1 MVQRQIGRVQM
12 LWRYPVKSLRGESL
26 DEVALTE
33 RGVLGDRVMALREL
47 DRGGIMSARFWAA
60 MLDLSARFDSSAS
73 SIEAAIHVDFPD
85 GESLRADEPSLPS
98 RLSQLFNR
106 TIRLEKVRHE
116 RMTEAELA
124 AVIRGDALP
133 PSRDFF
139 DEDILHLVA
148 TGTLSHLRT
157 LQPAADFDPCRFRA
171 NIYIDTGNETDGFI
185 EDRWL
190 GGTLA
195 IGDAVRIGGLTPSIR
210 CAITT
215 HPQPGL
221 PHDPSILRTA
231 WEHHQAYVGVFAS
244 VIDPGLIRVGDPVI
258 LTLE

>member
-1 MVQRQIGRVQM
+1 
-12 LWRYPVKSLRGESL
+12 
-26 DEVALTE
+26 
-33 RGVLGDRVMALREL
+33 L

-60 MLDLSARFDSSAS
+60 MLDLGSRYDATAS
-73 SIEAAIHVDFPD
+73 SIETAIHIDLPD
-85 GESLRADEPSLPS
+85 GQCVRVDEPLLPS
-98 RLSQLFNR
+98 RLSALFNR
-106 TIRLEKVRHE
+106 NIRLEKVRHE
-116 RMTEAELA
+116 RMTDDELA

-148 TGTLSHLRT
+148 SGTLAHLRE
-157 LQPAADFDPCRFRA
+157 LRRNADFDPCRFRA
-171 NIYIDTGNETDGFI
+171 NIYIDTGDEADGFV

-195 IGDAVRIGGLTPSIR
+195 IGKSVRIAGLAPSIR
-210 CAITT
+210 CAMIT
-215 HPQPGL
+215 HPQSGL

-244 VIDPGLIRVGDPVI
+244 VITAGRIRVGDPVM
-258 LTLE
+258 LVSD

>member
-1 MVQRQIGRVQM
+1 MTRWQIGRVQA

-26 DEVALTE
+26 VEASITE
-33 RGVLGDRVMALREL
+33 RGVQGDRVMALREL

-60 MLDLSARFDSSAS
+60 MLDLGAHYDENASGVESA
-73 SIEAAIHVDFPD
+73 ILIDFPD
-85 GESLRADEPSLPS
+85 GERMRSDEPSLPA
-98 RLSQLFNR
+98 RLSEFFKRQ
-106 TIRLEKVRHE
+106 IRLETVRHE
-116 RMTEAELA
+116 RMTDDELA

-148 TGTLSHLRT
+148 SGTLAHLRA

-171 NIYIDTGNETDGFI
+171 NIYIDTRDEADGFI

-190 GGTLA
+190 GGTLE
-195 IGDAVRIGGLTPSIR
+195 IGGAVRIAGLTPSIR

-231 WEHHQAYVGVFAS
+231 WENHQAYVGVFAS
-244 VIDPGLIRVGDPVI
+244 VVVPGRVRLGDAVVLAID
-258 LTLE
+258 

>member
-1 MVQRQIGRVQM
+1 MARRQIGRVKA

-26 DEVALTE
+26 AEVEITD

-60 MLDLSARFDSSAS
+60 MLDLGARFDSTAS
-73 SIEAAIHVDFPD
+73 SIESAIHVDFPN
-85 GESLRADEPSLPS
+85 GETIRGDELSLPS
-98 RLSQLFNR
+98 RLSELFHR
-106 TIRLEKVRHE
+106 QIRLEKVRHE

-124 AVIRGDALP
+124 AVIRGEALP

-139 DEDILHLVA
+139 DEDVLHLIA
-148 TGTLSHLRT
+148 SGTLSHLRD
-157 LQPAADFDPCRFRA
+157 LQPTADFDPCRFRA
-171 NIYIDTGNETDGFI
+171 NIYVDTGDEADGFI
-185 EDRWL
+185 EDRWI
-190 GGTLA
+190 GGTLE

-244 VIDPGLIRVGDPVI
+244 VIAAGRVRLGDPVVLAI
-258 LTLE
+258 D